1 MTTDRVL
8 RTLAVLALTLPL
20 TALADQARTRSWVS
34 VRAGPGGNYP
44 LVMKLAPG
52 SFVQVNG
59 CTHRYRWCDVIASD
73 GQRGWAQGG
82 SLYYPY
88 QNGEVPVMG
97 YGPSIGV
104 PIVTFAMSDYWGLV
118 LPRLPLVRA
127 PPILGA
133 ELRLLRPSLWSGL
146 RPGLR
151 AWPGLCAATGVCAG
165 AGVCARPWPRAQA
178 TAPWPGR
185 RVARP
190 AGVAGRARP
199 ATPAAVAAPARPSG
213 PALTPED

>member
-82 SLYYPY
+82 SLYYLY
-88 QNGEVPVMG
+88 QNGEVPVMS
-97 YGPSIGV
+97 YGPSFGV
-104 PIVTFAMSDYWGLV
+104 PIVTFAMSDYWGSYYRGYPWYGHRQYWGPSYGYYGPAYGPGYGPGYVHGPGYVPRPGYVPAPVYVPGPGHVPRPPHHGPGVGLPGAPG
-118 LPRLPLVRA
+118 LPRPPRLPH
-127 PPILGA
+127 P
-133 ELRLLRPSLWSGL
+133 
-146 RPGLR
+146 PGL
-151 AWPGLCAATGVCAG
+151 PGL
-165 AGVCARPWPRAQA
+165 P
-178 TAPWPGR
+178 
-185 RVARP
+185 
-190 AGVAGRARP
+190 
-199 ATPAAVAAPARPSG
+199 
-213 PALTPED
+213 